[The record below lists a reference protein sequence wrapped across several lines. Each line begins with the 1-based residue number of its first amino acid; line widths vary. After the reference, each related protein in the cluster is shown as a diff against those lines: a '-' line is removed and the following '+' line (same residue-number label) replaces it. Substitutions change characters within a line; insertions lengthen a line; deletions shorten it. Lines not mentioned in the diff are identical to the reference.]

1 MSARFFQ
8 SVLVEVEGNVLD
20 HIYPKQVGNH
30 NITLKVPWSMLF
42 ECGSNSWILLPM
54 ESSAVRE
61 GGKPYIECMGCGVSE
76 HL

>member
-1 MSARFFQ
+1 
-8 SVLVEVEGNVLD
+8 
-20 HIYPKQVGNH
+20 VGNH
-30 NITLKVPWSMLF
+30 NITPEDRICLGSNGQCY

-61 GGKPYIECMGCGVSE
+61 GGKLILNVWVGVSE